1 MTDIPDDVVKT
12 AIAAADAE
20 LDYWSQAGRSSEFRA
35 AVRAAGRVFVE
46 WEREQIVAIAKTKA
60 HHLKTMRA
68 IGGAAEQYKN
78 AEIALLFEKF
88 ADNIRARG
96 K

>member
-46 WEREQIVAIAKTKA
+46 WEREQCAISAELFDGGDDSECDKTTLAIATA
-60 HHLKTMRA
+60 
-68 IGGAAEQYKN
+68 
-78 AEIALLFEKF
+78 
-88 ADNIRARG
+88 IRARDE
-96 K
+96 